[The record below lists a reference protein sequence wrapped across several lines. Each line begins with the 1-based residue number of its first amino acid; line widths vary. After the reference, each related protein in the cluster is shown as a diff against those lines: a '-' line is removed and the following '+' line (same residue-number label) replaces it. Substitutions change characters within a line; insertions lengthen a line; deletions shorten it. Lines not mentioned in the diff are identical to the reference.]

1 MTQFSSDG
9 QVHGLKMMCIRDI
22 SIIISSSGRNA
33 IISVISVIISS
44 SSSISLFK
52 NLFFLNIDSILLGS
66 IVRRVLSEKEG
77 HVRGSRASTNVVRLT
92 LSQKHRSGSQR
103 SQAVCVL
110 LG

>member
-1 MTQFSSDG
+1 MS
-9 QVHGLKMMCIRDI
+9 GLKIMCIRDI
-22 SIIISSSGRNA
+22 SIIISSSGRNTV
-33 IISVISVIISS
+33 IIVISVISSSS

-66 IVRRVLSEKEG
+66 IVRHVLSENEG
-77 HVRGSRASTNVVRLT
+77 HMRGSRASTNVVWLT